1 MDAPALATY
10 TGGMGDTDQLDG
22 LIGYHLRRA
31 SSMLMAKLAERLAT
45 LDLRP
50 TEASVLVVL
59 HGRPGATQ
67 SDIGRQLSIKR
78 ANMAPLV
85 AGLSARGLIERADPV
100 GRSHPLRLSAAGAA
114 LAAAAS
120 VQMAEHDAHFFG
132 ALDEDERERLRG
144 FFADLWRDRSGPP
157 ASG

>member
-1 MDAPALATY
+1 MDARAQPPY
-10 TGGMGDTDQLDG
+10 SVGMGEPDQLDA

-31 SSMLMAKLAERLAT
+31 SGLLMANLAERLAT
-45 LDLRP
+45 LGLRP

-100 GRSHPLRLSAAGAA
+100 GRSHPLRLSAAGSA
-114 LAAAAS
+114 LAAAAA
-120 VQMAEHDAHFFG
+120 VQMTEHDSDFFG
-132 ALDEDERERLRG
+132 TLDRRERERLRG
-144 FFADLWRDRSGPP
+144 FFAGLWRDRAAA